1 MATVTERTLGR
12 TPPTVAPA
20 ESDRPIAHAN
30 ARISAYLADSV
41 ILLAFI
47 LLFFFIGG
55 LQVLLATD
63 WGQGD
68 PPNAAIVALIAI
80 FSGGTLISW
89 TAFNVALMRWRGQ
102 TTGKYVV
109 GIKTVSA
116 DGAPLTVW
124 RILLRWFAL
133 HPLLFHPFLLV
144 PSMALTLLTLD
155 FLLSPLGL
163 ITAIAL
169 ALLTIA
175 SLVVN
180 LLALFLDR
188 DRRALHDRLARTR
201 VVHFDQA

>member
-1 MATVTERTLGR
+1 MVTATERTLEQA
-12 TPPTVAPA
+12 PPTATTTA
-20 ESDRPIAHAN
+20 SGRPIAHLN

-55 LQVLLATD
+55 LQVLLASD

-68 PPNAAIVALIAI
+68 PPDSAIVALIAI
-80 FSGGTLISW
+80 FSGGTLLSW

-102 TTGKYVV
+102 TTGQYVL
-109 GIKTVSA
+109 GIKTVSEE
-116 DGAPLTVW
+116 GTPLSVG
-124 RILLRWFAL
+124 RILLRWVAL
-133 HPLLFHPFLLV
+133 HPLLFHPFLLI
-144 PSMALTLLTLD
+144 PSMSLALLTLD

-169 ALLTIA
+169 TLLTIA

-180 LLALFLDR
+180 LLAMSFDGK
-188 DRRALHDRLARTR
+188 RRALYDRLAGTV
-201 VVHFDQA
+201 VVHFDQG

>member
-1 MATVTERTLGR
+1 MVTATGRTLEHA
-12 TPPTVAPA
+12 PPTAAAA
-20 ESDRPIAHAN
+20 ESDQPIAHLN
-30 ARISAYLADSV
+30 ARISGYLADSV

-55 LQVLLATD
+55 LQVLLASD

-68 PPNAAIVALIAI
+68 PPDSSIIAFIAI
-80 FSGGTLISW
+80 ISGGTLLSW

-109 GIKTVSA
+109 GIKTIGE
-116 DGAPLTVW
+116 DAPMLSMGS
-124 RILLRWFAL
+124 ILLRWVAL
-133 HPLLFHPFLLV
+133 HPLLFHPFLLL
-144 PSMALTLLTLD
+144 PSMSLALLSLD
-155 FLLSPLGL
+155 FLLGPLGL

-180 LLALFLDR
+180 LFAVSLDR
-188 DRRALHDRLARTR
+188 NRRALHDRLARTI
-201 VVHFDQA
+201 VVHFEQA